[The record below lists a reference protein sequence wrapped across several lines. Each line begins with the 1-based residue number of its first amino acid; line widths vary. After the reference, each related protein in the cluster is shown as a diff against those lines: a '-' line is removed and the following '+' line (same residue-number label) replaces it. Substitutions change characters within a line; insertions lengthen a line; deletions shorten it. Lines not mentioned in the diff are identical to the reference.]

1 LQHLSEF
8 LDDAEGV
15 HVWVIDALVDD
26 LREYPLDDGL
36 RAESRFGLAASG
48 LQDLDQNLEGLLQV
62 GLCRLL
68 VLQISARLDTLD
80 YRGQDTAELL
90 KDVSVHKHGRKV
102 ILRQMGKEVSAVAS
116 RVEEHIESLNRE
128 HD

>member
-8 LDDAEGV
+8 LDDAECV
-15 HVWVIDALVDD
+15 HVWVIDAFVDD
-26 LREYPLDDGL
+26 LREDPLDDGL
-36 RAESRFGLAASG
+36 RAEARLRLAASG

-68 VLQISARLDTLD
+68 VLQISARLNGLD
-80 YRGQDTAELL
+80 YRGQVTAELL
-90 KDVSVHKHGRKV
+90 KDVSVHKHGREV

-116 RVEEHIESLNRE
+116 
-128 HD
+128 